1 MIYFFSI
8 KRTDSEKA
16 AGITISVSNVEDII
30 PPITAIASGPFSSDP
45 APNPKAAGSNA
56 KIRVIE
62 VIKTGLNLTGQAS
75 SKAAL
80 VSLPF
85 ALN

>member
-1 MIYFFSI
+1 M
-8 KRTDSEKA
+8 
-16 AGITISVSNVEDII
+16 
-30 PPITAIASGPFSSDP
+30 TAIASGPFSSDP
-45 APNPKAAGSNA
+45 APNPKAAGNNA

-85 ALN
+85 ARN